1 MFLTDEEVKRVIEE
15 AAKKSANET
24 VLKLKLAGLVKD
36 DGKNVFQK
44 TEEILKNYNL
54 FKLSDEPHT
63 KKLLAK
69 IEEAMKTI
77 ENDPYKEAIEMFYF
91 DGVSREEVAEYYNTS
106 VTTISRNKTR
116 LINKIKIILFSDET
130 ILQIYS

>member
-1 MFLTDEEVKRVIEE
+1 MSREEIEKLIDE

-24 VLKLKLAGLVKD
+24 VLKLKLAGLIKD
-36 DGKNVFQK
+36 NGKTVFQK
-44 TEEILKNYNL
+44 TEDILRNYNL

-63 KKLLAK
+63 KKLLSK
-69 IEEAMKTI
+69 IHEAMQTI
-77 ENDPYKEAIEMFYF
+77 ENDPYQEAIEMFYCE
-91 DGVSREEVAEYYNTS
+91 GASREEVAEYFNTS

-116 LINKIKIILFSDET
+116 LINKLKVILFSDET

>member
-1 MFLTDEEVKRVIEE
+1 MIDDEIKRIIEE

-69 IEEAMKTI
+69 IEEAIKTI

>member
-1 MFLTDEEVKRVIEE
+1 MIDEEIKRIIEE

-63 KKLLAK
+63 QTLLAK

-91 DGVSREEVAEYYNTS
+91 EGVSREEVAEYYNTS

>member
-1 MFLTDEEVKRVIEE
+1 MIDEELKRIIDE

-63 KKLLAK
+63 KKLLLK

-91 DGVSREEVAEYYNTS
+91 EGVSREEVAEYYNTS

>member
-1 MFLTDEEVKRVIEE
+1 MSDEEIKKLIDE

-63 KKLLAK
+63 KKLLEK

-77 ENDPYKEAIEMFYF
+77 EDDPYKEAIEMFYF
-91 DGVSREEVAEYYNTS
+91 EGVSREEVAEYYNTS

>member
-1 MFLTDEEVKRVIEE
+1 MSREEIEKLIDE

-24 VLKLKLAGLVKD
+24 VLKLKLAGLIKD
-36 DGKNVFQK
+36 NGKTVFQK
-44 TEEILKNYNL
+44 TEDILRNYNL

-63 KKLLAK
+63 KKLLSK
-69 IEEAMKTI
+69 IHEAMQTI

-91 DGVSREEVAEYYNTS
+91 EGASREEVAEYFNTS

-116 LINKIKIILFSDET
+116 LINKLKVILFSDET

>member
-1 MFLTDEEVKRVIEE
+1 MTDEEVKRVIEE

-77 ENDPYKEAIEMFYF
+77 ENDPYKEAIKMFYF
-91 DGVSREEVAEYYNTS
+91 EGVSREEVAEYYNTS

>member
-1 MFLTDEEVKRVIEE
+1 MTDEELKRIIDE

-91 DGVSREEVAEYYNTS
+91 EGVSREEVAEYYNTS

>member
-1 MFLTDEEVKRVIEE
+1 MIDEELKRIIDE

-91 DGVSREEVAEYYNTS
+91 EGVSREEVAEYYNTS

>member
-1 MFLTDEEVKRVIEE
+1 MIDEEIKKIIEE

-91 DGVSREEVAEYYNTS
+91 EGVSREEVAEYYNTS

>member
-1 MFLTDEEVKRVIEE
+1 MIDEEIKRIIDE

-63 KKLLAK
+63 KKLLSK

-91 DGVSREEVAEYYNTS
+91 EGVSREEVAEYYNTS

>member
-1 MFLTDEEVKRVIEE
+1 MSNEEVMKLIDK
-15 AAKKSANET
+15 AAKKAAKQTTLE
-24 VLKLKLAGLVKD
+24 LKLAGLIRD
-36 DGKNVFQK
+36 NDKNVFQK

-69 IEEAMKTI
+69 IEKAMQTI
-77 ENDPYKEAIEMFYF
+77 ENDPYKEIIKMFYF
-91 DGVSREEVAEYYNTS
+91 EDVSREEVAEYFNTS

-116 LINKIKIILFSDET
+116 LINKLKVILFSDET
-130 ILQIYS
+130 VFEIYS

>member
-1 MFLTDEEVKRVIEE
+1 MIDDEIKRIIEE